1 MIKVSFNNVYKLY
14 YFKIK
19 VLIKNIFKVINVFCI
34 KYSFFLINYIIFN
47 NLINII
53 KIFFFFNN
61 NNIFFLIAYFILI
74 FFIKVN
80 KYNNI
85 SYK

>member
-1 MIKVSFNNVYKLY
+1 MF
-14 YFKIK
+14 F
-19 VLIKNIFKVINVFCI
+19 VLNI
-34 KYSFFLINYIIFN
+34 FFLINYIIFN

-61 NNIFFLIAYFILI
+61 NNNFFLIIYFILML
-74 FFIKVN
+74 FIKVN

-85 SYK
+85 NYK